1 MLMLSLVSEQAIGY
15 SSFNAMPGALSRTV
29 SPAAAATA
37 RMVAVAESLSRCVRL
52 LSPSKPP
59 ALAARNPHA
68 SSSPALPL
76 TPGFAPCGRS
86 TDAELKDTWYAVGFS
101 GDIDGSR
108 PFATRLWGEPVVLYR
123 DRDGEATCVRDVCP
137 HRSAP
142 LSMGD
147 VEDGQLRCFYHGWG
161 FGKQGECESVP
172 TGKAPTGVCV
182 QGYAVA
188 EHENML
194 FVWRGNPLAADA
206 RKLPSMVSAT
216 ADAAVVDTTLDYDC
230 EWTEVVSR
238 FAGMPHLHWL
248 HESAAP
254 PLASLLP
261 MPLASLPARGSGS
274 SYRTTAER
282 GTVPNI
288 VRHVGASGFEEEV
301 HVVPVGPAR
310 CRVLL
315 RQRLPKEGNPVLAM
329 LLQVPGALALLTVL
343 VQNWNFQVAIE
354 DEQQQKQQQAT
365 GAAAAA
371 AAEPYFSRWSEKVTS
386 EFGMT
391 SAFGQQQQDSPLAGT
406 YGLKRSYIRDTPQA
420 QYPPLL
426 KSEYA
431 GMVERFQA
439 AQQSLAAGML
449 ATPAAIVTIKTVGP
463 AFAALK
469 DSGLQ

>member
-1 MLMLSLVSEQAIGY
+1 
-15 SSFNAMPGALSRTV
+15 
-29 SPAAAATA
+29 
-37 RMVAVAESLSRCVRL
+37 
-52 LSPSKPP
+52 
-59 ALAARNPHA
+59 
-68 SSSPALPL
+68 
-76 TPGFAPCGRS
+76 
-86 TDAELKDTWYAVGFS
+86 
-101 GDIDGSR
+101 
-108 PFATRLWGEPVVLYR
+108 VVLYR